1 MNMPK
6 GFTQSALKAL
16 VQAQICAAA
25 MGQEK
30 MGTGHIVVGLCK
42 GNDELTRCIVGD
54 LSGQELEREVLSRY
68 GRGEASFARITGLT
82 AHAQRVLLRAL
93 SYANPE
99 KKTLAGVAHIWNEL
113 LYESGCCGL
122 NVLLSF
128 GKTVEGMRTALV
140 DAAGEIERP
149 MAAQRIAASSAPISG
164 QEASAMQRAE
174 QKQREEDVPG
184 DQLLEQYARNLT
196 QAAAKGELEPLIG
209 RKAEVDAMI
218 RVLGKKTKNNPLL
231 IGEPG
236 VGKSALAEGLAARIA
251 QGSVPPSLRNTEI
264 YALDLAQVIAGSKYR
279 GECEER
285 MKKIL
290 ACVRTMGSV
299 ILFIDEVHTLVGAGS
314 ASEGGMDAANLLKPA
329 LARGEVRI
337 IGATTMGSVILF
349 IDEVHTL
356 VGAGSASEGGMDAA
370 NLLKPALAR
379 GEVRIIGATTYKEYR
394 KYVEKDAALARRFQ
408 RIDVREPDREE
419 TLQILGGLRERY
431 EDYHHV
437 TLADDALTAAVELS
451 ARYVTDRFMPD
462 KAIDLMDEACSMVKM
477 EGWAGPED
485 NLPEIHAHAV
495 AKVVSQWTG
504 VPVDR
509 VGADNRHEILGLRQ
523 ALRRRIV
530 GQDEAIDA
538 VVRALKRA
546 RAALSDPTR
555 PMGVFMLLGPSGVGK
570 TELCKA
576 LGEAL
581 FGSEEALIRIDM
593 SEYGEEATASRLI
606 GSPPGYVGHGE
617 GGQLTDAVLKRPY
630 SVVLFDEMEK
640 AHPKIFSLLLQLL
653 DDGQLTDS
661 VGRKVNFRNTVV
673 VMTSNAGVSFDMEKR
688 LGFAAAAE
696 TPNPSK
702 AILAQV
708 KQTFRPEFLG
718 RIDEMIVMNSL
729 TQADGA
735 RIAALM
741 LERLAQQLGGLGV
754 MLEFDDEVP
763 ALLAKE
769 GVDAASGAR
778 RLRRVLAERVEDPL
792 SDWLLEGTHTGER
805 VLLRTVQ
812 DEIRIEMPNEEL
824 LPV

>member
-1 MNMPK
+1 MPK
-6 GFTQSALKAL
+6 GFTQGALKAL

-54 LSGQELEREVLSRY
+54 LSGQELERAVLSRY

-113 LYESGCCGL
+113 LYEEGCCGL

-149 MAAQRIAASSAPISG
+149 MAAQRIAASSAPVSG
-164 QEASAMQRAE
+164 QEAAAMQRAE
-174 QKQREEDVPG
+174 QKQREEDASG

-196 QAAAKGELEPLIG
+196 RAAAKGELEPLIG

-251 QGSVPPSLRNTEI
+251 QGSVPPSLRSTEI

-279 GECEER
+279 GEFEER

-290 ACVRTMGSV
+290 ACVREMGSV

-314 ASEGGMDAANLLKPA
+314 AG
-329 LARGEVRI
+329 
-337 IGATTMGSVILF
+337 
-349 IDEVHTL
+349 
-356 VGAGSASEGGMDAA
+356 EGGMDAA

-419 TLQILGGLRERY
+419 TLRILGGLRERY

-485 NLPEIHAHAV
+485 HLPEIHAHAV

-509 VGADNRHEILGLRQ
+509 VGADNRQEILGLRQ

-530 GQDEAIDA
+530 GQDEAIDS

-546 RAALSDPTR
+546 RAGLSDPTR

-593 SEYGEEATASRLI
+593 SEYSEEATASRLI

-640 AHPKIFSLLLQLL
+640 AHPKIFSLLLQLM

-741 LERLAQQLGGLGV
+741 LERLARQLGGLGI

-805 VLLRTVQ
+805 VVLRAVQ
-812 DEIRIEMPNEEL
+812 NEIRIEMPSEEL